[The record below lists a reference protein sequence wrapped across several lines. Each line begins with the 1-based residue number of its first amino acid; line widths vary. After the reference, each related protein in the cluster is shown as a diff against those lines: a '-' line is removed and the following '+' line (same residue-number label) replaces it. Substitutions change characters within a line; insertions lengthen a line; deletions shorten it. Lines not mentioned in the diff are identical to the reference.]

1 MQIDRLVTKLLRRQL
16 SWLMY
21 RKLVCLLKTRVPIA
35 TLAFAVFAVLVMV
48 ISIFGVGI
56 FFTPDPARCAENAFP
71 HSPDG
76 IPGSVQIKFLESG
89 LTSGTSWSV
98 TLTYS
103 STHSTLSS
111 TASDIIFNAVKDTQ
125 YSYSVSTVFGTI
137 PSPSSGSLN
146 SGSGVT
152 VDVAYSPA
160 YEVTF
165 AQNSSSALPTGTQWT
180 ARLGS
185 SSYSATGTSISVG
198 VSDGTFSY
206 SVGRLSQYSPI
217 PASGSAIV
225 SGTSVQIEVYFIN
238 NTTTISSIKKLV
250 NYFDPNWNYSS
261 IDLAGFTYTA
271 DNVAGYYNDSAC
283 GALVLNNTT
292 YSFTFWQTD
301 LNSTTTSTGN
311 STINLTNSTYV
322 ARNGSNHDES
332 WTNTTTLNDTYRQ
345 FANLITQTS
354 TKSSGSDYA
363 NRTLDMQ
370 YYNSDANPTNATSYD
385 NSTTAEFSNATYLTL
400 SNGDENATF
409 NASSNNRTASGFV
422 LLGDPNQ
429 TLVAINGN
437 ITGYMMNGSSRE
449 YFTAVIKNGNGT
461 ISLNSDPINFT
472 LDPVYTKKYY
482 WWGFAEMVSSV
493 GYAPYAISS
502 IGSLITFLST
512 MVASFGLAYLAYMAV
527 VSLASSIAFPVLLAV
542 AGWYLY
548 DMGNYQNSN
557 GNIGLYIEGGFTFS
571 WFAGINWLYMETGFY
586 SDQYKMWN
594 GQEYHVPGG
603 VFEYFPFYNIYEGI
617 LAEWFE
623 SPHLSIWP
631 PGDSGWHAW
640 P

>member
-1 MQIDRLVTKLLRRQL
+1 MFDWK
-16 SWLMY
+16 
-21 RKLVCLLKTRVPIA
+21 KKGVPIA
-35 TLAFAVFAVLVMV
+35 IVTFAIFAALLMLLSVPGVAVLPLPGRRRSVE
-48 ISIFGVGI
+48 S
-56 FFTPDPARCAENAFP
+56 ASP
-71 HSPDG
+71 HSPNV
-76 IPGSVQIKFLESG
+76 IPGAVYVNFAETG
-89 LTSGTSWSV
+89 LTSGTTWSV
-98 TLTYS
+98 TMTPSGGFPSTKS
-103 STHSTLSS
+103 STTWEIQFDAAEN
-111 TASDIIFNAVKDTQ
+111 TKYT
-125 YSYSVSTVFGTI
+125 YSVSTVFGTT
-137 PSPSSGSLN
+137 PSPSSGTLN
-146 SGSGVT
+146 IGTQGET
-152 VDVAYSPA
+152 VDATYSPA

-225 SGTSVQIEVYFIN
+225 SGNSMQIEVYFIN

-271 DNVAGYYNDSAC
+271 DNVSGYYNDSAC

-322 ARNGSNHDES
+322 ARNGSNYDES

-363 NRTLDMQ
+363 NRTLEMQ

-385 NSTTAEFSNATYLTL
+385 NSTISEFSNATYLTL
-400 SNGDENATF
+400 SNGDENVTF

-461 ISLNSDPINFT
+461 ISLDSDPINFT

-493 GYAPYAISS
+493 GYVPYAISS

-527 VSLASSIAFPVLLAV
+527 VGLASSIAFPVLLAV

-594 GQEYHVPGG
+594 GQEYYVPGG
-603 VFEYFPFYNIYEGI
+603 AFEYFPFYNIYEGI